1 MKRNESLYRRL
12 SALSFAL
19 PQLRKDNC
27 IAIVRIMVLF
37 VFYSMG
43 DLEILVIWLEVVTM
57 VYINS
62 RMLIIF
68 EQIQSLTEL

>member
-1 MKRNESLYRRL
+1 MKAFENVKAESLYRRL
-12 SALSFAL
+12 SALSFAP
-19 PQLRKDNC
+19 PQLGKNNC

-43 DLEILVIWLEVVTM
+43 DLEIPVNVVVIV

-62 RMLIIF
+62 RILVVF
-68 EQIQSLTEL
+68 E

>member
-1 MKRNESLYRRL
+1 MKAFENVKRNKSLYRRL
-12 SALSFAL
+12 SALSFAP
-19 PQLRKDNC
+19 PQLGTDNC

-43 DLEILVIWLEVVTM
+43 DLEIPVIWLVVVTM

-62 RMLIIF
+62 IILIIF
-68 EQIQSLTEL
+68 K